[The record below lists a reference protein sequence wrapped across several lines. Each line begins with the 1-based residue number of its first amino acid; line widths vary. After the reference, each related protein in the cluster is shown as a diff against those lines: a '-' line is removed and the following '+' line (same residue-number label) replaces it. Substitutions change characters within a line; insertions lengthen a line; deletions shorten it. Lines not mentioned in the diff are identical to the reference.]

1 MESFLAGLTSGVLGS
16 YGISVNKKKPANAA
30 KVLDNKDTNVGVK

>member
-1 MESFLAGLTSGVLGS
+1 LTSGVLGS

-30 KVLDNKDTNVGVK
+30 KLDNKDTNVKVK